1 MISIRTDDKTFSARE
16 KGKVNSEAVI
26 LLHGFPSSS
35 RMWLPFQDFLVEKGL
50 YSLAPDQRG
59 YSPGA
64 CPVRIE
70 DYLLKHLV
78 EDVIFL
84 ADERNLDHFHLVGH
98 DWGSIVSSAVA
109 ARYPKRLL
117 SLTLLAVPHPGA
129 LSTALQSDPV
139 QQEASKYMEFFQ
151 NPHLPEELLSKDDF
165 ARCRQM
171 WRSRPKEEVTS
182 YLSVLAQ
189 KGALTGALNWYRA
202 NYSSLLSGKLL
213 SNKIAVP
220 TLFIWG
226 KNDKAI
232 TESAASLNKAYFTGY
247 YNEVFLDNGHAL
259 IEEDFPAVSALIYEH
274 FSHQI

>member
-1 MISIRTDDKTFSARE
+1 
-16 KGKVNSEAVI
+16 
-26 LLHGFPSSS
+26 
-35 RMWLPFQDFLVEKGL
+35 
-50 YSLAPDQRG
+50 
-59 YSPGA
+59 
-64 CPVRIE
+64 
-70 DYLLKHLV
+70 
-78 EDVIFL
+78 
-84 ADERNLDHFHLVGH
+84 
-98 DWGSIVSSAVA
+98 
-109 ARYPKRLL
+109 
-117 SLTLLAVPHPGA
+117 
-129 LSTALQSDPV
+129 
-139 QQEASKYMEFFQ
+139 
-151 NPHLPEELLSKDDF
+151 
-165 ARCRQM
+165 M

-213 SNKIAVP
+213 SDKIAVP